1 MANLPNFSSIKSSF
15 GNLCMPSKVYLV
27 LSVLFLIFTAFN
39 TFSYMTFFVKFIF
52 ILLWIIF
59 IGLWS
64 FMINWVCQKGYES
77 ISWLLVI
84 LTYVFFFL
92 LLLFGIDMM
101 KKGQQVVQGQ
111 PVVEVDEKTQSQH
124 QEKGE
129 QGEQPPN
136 KQKVEE
142 KIPAQIQPHYNNT
155 DLYSKQNRQYVS
167 V

>member
-1 MANLPNFSSIKSSF
+1 
-15 GNLCMPSKVYLV
+15 MPSKVYLV
-27 LSVLFLIFTAFN
+27 LSVLFLIFTALN

-52 ILLWIIF
+52 IVLWIIF

-101 KKGQQVVQGQ
+101 NKGQQVVQGQ
-111 PVVEVDEKTQSQH
+111 PVV
-124 QEKGE
+124 
-129 QGEQPPN
+129 
-136 KQKVEE
+136 KVEE
-142 KIPAQIQPHYNNT
+142 KKQPQVIKGEQQGEQQQLNKQPVEEKPQVQIQPHYNNT
-155 DLYSKQNRQYVS
+155 DLYSKQNRQYIS